1 MQPCG
6 VIRFREFQKL
16 VQYRI
21 LLERHSQLQRRRV
34 LLQLDQGV
42 YPKLRRRCLLGQ
54 LRPHLLQKGQNILQG
69 VPKRQG
75 SLRLP
80 RPILE
85 TPVKRGN
92 SGGGFIQLRN
102 CGHDVDL
109 ASPIAHLSAGKNH
122 RRRSHFP
129 EHPQPQAQ
137 LDGSSAKV

>member
-6 VIRFREFQKL
+6 AIRFWSSKNWSNTEYFWSGILSFNGGGFFYNWIKVLIPSCDGGAFLGNSDPISDKRDKIYF
-16 VQYRI
+16 RI
-21 LLERHSQLQRRRV
+21 
-34 LLQLDQGV
+34 
-42 YPKLRRRCLLGQ
+42 
-54 LRPHLLQKGQNILQG
+54 
-69 VPKRQG
+69 PKRQG
-75 SLRLP
+75 TLRLP

-92 SGGGFIQLRN
+92 SGGGFLQLSN